1 MSNRDKNMFRNEQ
14 RFSFRKYSF
23 GLASALIANVV
34 FGATIAG
41 GPLVHADTDTEVA
54 TLTSSSSQQSDSV
67 DITDESTNS
76 MVNSQSKF

>member
-1 MSNRDKNMFRNEQ
+1 MSNRDKNMFRQEQ

-41 GPLVHADTDTEVA
+41 GPVVHANTETEAATVTSTSSVQSETVGSTEPSVAEETVA
-54 TLTSSSSQQSDSV
+54 T
-67 DITDESTNS
+67 
-76 MVNSQSKF
+76 